1 MRVANVLYEGKPMG
15 MLYEKNAD
23 GEHYKTA
30 TLVVGNSMGPASVL
44 GRGSVPA
51 LKSGAVG
58 AAVDEREGRQRVY
71 FERNRHGKWRPVLV
85 PKGELLSQ
93 QVSSCVSSCGAQHI
107 WGRLL

>member
-44 GRGSVPA
+44 GRSSVAA
-51 LKSGAVG
+51 LKSGAAG
-58 AAVDEREGRQRVY
+58 TAVDEREGRQRVY

-93 QVSSCVSSCGAQHI
+93 QVRSCGAQHT